1 MNHSPL
7 KTALAY
13 ECFQE
18 QDNSTLAL
26 PSDQKMKTGTSG
38 RQRVQ
43 EQVMM
48 TVKRQKPKSSQS
60 STLSHSNRGKAT
72 GRARAQNVR
81 APEGLGWELRSA
93 HLPAAAERVRT
104 QSPWPCPKRTVPLPG
119 PGDQFQ
125 ESVRTGEHQ
134 SASADMARSSLQRT
148 VLVRGP
154 GPQRL
159 SLPEPAGEPPTS
171 CPPGAAIPGFALTPR
186 SVSQEWLFLQWAVGA
201 QDHKLLEPQQHV
213 TGSLTP
219 GRGHPGLVGS
229 LGTLF
234 PQELTQ
240 KLPFP

>member
-1 MNHSPL
+1 
-7 KTALAY
+7 
-13 ECFQE
+13 
-18 QDNSTLAL
+18 
-26 PSDQKMKTGTSG
+26 
-38 RQRVQ
+38 
-43 EQVMM
+43 MM

-72 GRARAQNVR
+72 GRAQNVR

-159 SLPEPAGEPPTS
+159 SLPEPARRTPYLLSSRGGDPRVRPHPSECFPGVAVPSVGSRRPGPQALGASAACYWEPYTWKRPS
-171 CPPGAAIPGFALTPR
+171 RAGGLPGDPLSPGANAET
-186 SVSQEWLFLQWAVGA
+186 
-201 QDHKLLEPQQHV
+201 
-213 TGSLTP
+213 
-219 GRGHPGLVGS
+219 
-229 LGTLF
+229 
-234 PQELTQ
+234 
-240 KLPFP
+240 PFPIGLSL